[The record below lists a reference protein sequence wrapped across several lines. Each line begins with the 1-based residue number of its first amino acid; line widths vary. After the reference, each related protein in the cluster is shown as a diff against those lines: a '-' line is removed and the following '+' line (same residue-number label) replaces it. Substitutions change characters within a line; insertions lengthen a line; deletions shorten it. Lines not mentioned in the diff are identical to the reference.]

1 MKAISE
7 NRNPAMTRP
16 PATRPATSPGPDR
29 LDAAVETVVGR
40 LAPDQII
47 LFGSGARDR
56 MRESSDLDL
65 LAVKTPEP
73 GETAGDRYRWRCET
87 SGDDLDVLL
96 TDPGT
101 AERYRR
107 SAGRVYGAALEEG
120 RTIYARAGARL
131 LPTGPHYVWN
141 GSSMV
146 KSTTYEPDY
155 ARDWLEQAERKWRT
169 ANREQHPVDKCENL
183 QAAMERALKALIV
196 AQGRRVRHR
205 HDLRKLWNE
214 VEQHGE
220 SIQARPDPAELDRL
234 TKYAGE
240 WQYPAAEIEPEA
252 TWKATAPVGEDLL
265 NHARR
270 RVPALM
276 KQTEERLEGRADPND

>member
-1 MKAISE
+1 
-7 NRNPAMTRP
+7 MTRS
-16 PATRPATSPGPDR
+16 PAARPATSPGRHR
-29 LDAAVETVVGR
+29 LDAAVAAVVAR

-47 LFGSGARDR
+47 LFGSGARNR

-65 LAVKTPEP
+65 LVIRTPEAGENP
-73 GETAGDRYRWRCET
+73 GERYRWRCEA

-96 TDPGT
+96 TDRGT
-101 AERYRR
+101 AERCRR
-107 SAGRVYGAALEEG
+107 SAGHVYGAALEEG

-141 GSSMV
+141 GSGMV

-155 ARDWLEQAERKWRT
+155 AEDWLDQAERKWRT
-169 ANREQHPVDKCENL
+169 ANREEHPVDKCENL
-183 QAAMERALKALIV
+183 QASMERALKALIV

-205 HDLRKLWNE
+205 HDLWKLWNE

-220 SIQARPDPAELDRL
+220 SIQARPDPAELDKL

-252 TWKATAPVGEDLL
+252 SWTAMAPVGEDLL

-276 KQTEERLEGRADPND
+276 RQTEERLERRAGPEAER

>member
-1 MKAISE
+1 
-7 NRNPAMTRP
+7 MTRP

-29 LDAAVETVVGR
+29 LEAAVEAVVAR

-65 LAVKTPEP
+65 LVVKTPEP
-73 GETAGDRYRWRCET
+73 GENAGDRYRWRCGA

-96 TDPGT
+96 TDPRT

-107 SAGRVYGAALEEG
+107 SAGHVYGAALEEG

-131 LPTGPHYVWN
+131 LPTGPRYVWN

-146 KSTTYEPDY
+146 KSTTCEPDY
-155 ARDWLEQAERKWRT
+155 ARDRLDQAERKWRT
-169 ANREQHPVDKCENL
+169 ADREEHPVDKCENL
-183 QAAMERALKALIV
+183 QASMERALKALIV

-205 HDLRKLWNE
+205 HDLWKLWNE

-220 SIQARPDPAELDRL
+220 SIQARSDPAELDKL

-240 WQYPAAEIEPEA
+240 WQYPAAETEPEA
-252 TWKATAPVGEDLL
+252 TWKAMSPVGEDLL
-265 NHARR
+265 NYARR

-276 KQTEERLEGRADPND
+276 KQTEERLEGRAGPEAGR